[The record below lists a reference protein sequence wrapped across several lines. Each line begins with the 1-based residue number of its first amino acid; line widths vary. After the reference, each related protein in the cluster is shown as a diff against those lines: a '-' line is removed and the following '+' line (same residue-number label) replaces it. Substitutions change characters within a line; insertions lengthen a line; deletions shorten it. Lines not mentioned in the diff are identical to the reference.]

1 MQYNSFAPFNIYLTP
16 VVYLNIYFI
25 EHQAC
30 LPNGSNFHNVSLP
43 ERTAEDPMHC
53 LQEHALPRE
62 DSQIKCAHACM
73 HRHIS
78 HTHIHMDT
86 HTYTQYI
93 HSHMHTHSHNHI
105 IPPHNTCIHTHTT
118 LKHTRTNIQ
127 HSNTHAQAYTQHSN
141 THAYTYTF

>member
-1 MQYNSFAPFNIYLTP
+1 MHPFNIYLTP

-53 LQEHALPRE
+53 LQEHAPPRE

-78 HTHIHMDT
+78 HTHIHMDK
-86 HTYTQYI
+86 HTYMQCI
-93 HSHMHTHSHNHI
+93 HSHMHTHSHNHV
-105 IPPHNTCIHTHTT
+105 IPPHNTCIH
-118 LKHTRTNIQ
+118 IQ
-127 HSNTHAQAYTQHSN
+127 HSNTHAHTTLKHTCTSIHTTLKHTCIYIHIL
-141 THAYTYTF
+141 THIHM